1 MLPLLSDSTTQSSLS
16 EVNKGYG
23 SLIFVGCFFLALI
36 VLGIWWLKRQV

>member
-1 MLPLLSDSTTQSSLS
+1 MLRLLADSTTQSSLS

-36 VLGIWWLKRQV
+36 IAFIWWISRR

>member
-1 MLPLLSDSTTQSSLS
+1 MCSLAQMTQTTVS

-36 VLGIWWLKRQV
+36 VVGIWWLKRQA

>member
-1 MLPLLSDSTTQSSLS
+1 MGSLAQMTQTTVS

-36 VLGIWWLKRQV
+36 VVGIWWLKRQV